1 VNTADLLEHCL
12 NEIAAGRTTAA
23 ACAAAHPE
31 LPDLLAQLRAA
42 EALRA
47 LPRPTVSHAA
57 ALRHQARLRQALARR
72 PAPRARLPLFLPRW
86 AVAALLVV
94 ALLAG
99 GLGTVSASASSLPG
113 QPLYPVKRGTE
124 NVQTALTPAAGQA
137 AWHAALAD
145 RRTGELLAL
154 ASPAVATTTD
164 PALVTNLAS
173 DINHESAAA
182 LANVDRAP
190 REAQAAL
197 LQRVL
202 DQLDRQQA
210 ALQQA
215 LANAPAPA
223 QGGLETALAVSRGQ
237 HVAAL
242 AALGEV
248 DPPEATLPPAT
259 DTPAATVVATST
271 PMPDVATDLPPGQA
285 KKTATAAIAATTTV
299 AVTDEPHRHGRRLA
313 AGRGAKASAT
323 PPGNATIGAPNCHA
337 NNPNS
342 PNFCTPTPGPLPPPV
357 RTPNCHANSPNSP
370 NYCTPTPGAPE
381 GSGPGGEGSPPATPC
396 PLNPAGNPVC
406 NNKP

>member
-1 VNTADLLEHCL
+1 MNAADLLEHCL
-12 NEIAAGRTTAA
+12 NEIAAGRSTAA

-31 LPDLLAQLRAA
+31 LPDLLAQLEAA
-42 EALRA
+42 QALRA

-57 ALRHQARLRQALARR
+57 ALRHQARLRQALAQR
-72 PAPRARLPLFLPRW
+72 PTPRARLPLFLPRW

-113 QPLYPVKRGTE
+113 QPLYPVKRATE
-124 NVQTALTPAAGQA
+124 NVQTTLTPAAGQT
-137 AWHAALAD
+137 AWHAALAE

-154 ASPAVATTTD
+154 AGPAAATAAD
-164 PALVTNLAS
+164 PALVTSLAS
-173 DINHESAAA
+173 DINNESAAA
-182 LANVDRAP
+182 LANVARAP
-190 REAQAAL
+190 REAQAEL

-215 LANAPAPA
+215 LAHAPTPA
-223 QGGLETALAVSRGQ
+223 QSGLETALAVSRGQ
-237 HVAAL
+237 QVAAL

-248 DPPEATLPPAT
+248 APPEVTLPPAT
-259 DTPAATVVATST
+259 ATPAATAVATST
-271 PMPDVATDLPPGQA
+271 PAPVVATDLPPGQA
-285 KKTATAAIAATTTV
+285 RKTATAAVAATE
-299 AVTDEPHRHGRRLA
+299 EPTIHGRRLRS
-313 AGRGAKASAT
+313 GRDAKASAT
-323 PPGNATIGAPNCHA
+323 PPGNATLGAPNCHA

-342 PNFCTPTPGPLPPPV
+342 PNFCTPTPGPLPPPA

-381 GSGPGGEGSPPATPC
+381 GSGPGGRGSPPATPC